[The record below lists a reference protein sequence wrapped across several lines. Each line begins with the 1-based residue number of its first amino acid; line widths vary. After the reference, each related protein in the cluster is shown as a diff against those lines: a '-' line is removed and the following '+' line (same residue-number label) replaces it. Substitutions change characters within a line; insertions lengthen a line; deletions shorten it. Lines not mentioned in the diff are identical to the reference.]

1 MSRNAMLSIAVSLA
15 LASGTAWAQQQDAA
29 RAQEY
34 AGAAFDAKTVAEPG
48 VVDEAE
54 AKSISTK
61 GVSSTKPGRTVD
73 AAAEPASRSI
83 SEKGVRASG
92 AQHRVETAAEPAD
105 KSISEQGVRAA
116 KPANSVETAVEP
128 ASKSISEKG
137 LSADKPRRKK

>member
-1 MSRNAMLSIAVSLA
+1 MLSIAVSLA

-34 AGAAFDAKTVAEPG
+34 AGAAFDAKTGAEPG

-73 AAAEPASRSI
+73 AAAEPADRSI
-83 SEKGVRASG
+83 SEKGVRAAKADSG
-92 AQHRVETAAEPAD
+92 VGA
-105 KSISEQGVRAA
+105 
-116 KPANSVETAVEP
+116 AVEP

-137 LSADKPRRKK
+137 LSADPPRRKK